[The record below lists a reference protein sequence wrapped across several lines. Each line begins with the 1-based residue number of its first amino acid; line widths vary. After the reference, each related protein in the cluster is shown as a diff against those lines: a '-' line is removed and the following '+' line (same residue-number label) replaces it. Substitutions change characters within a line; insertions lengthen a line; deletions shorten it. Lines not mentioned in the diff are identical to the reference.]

1 MLSVE
6 IRVRGDHLRLEPDT
20 EFKTDF
26 IHFVNQI
33 FQAAFDLLFVDN
45 PVTEGRIV
53 FISFSEPAVIHNKH
67 LDAVFFCLS
76 CDIEELIGI
85 KIKVSCFPV
94 VNQNR
99 AFFVVV
105 RAADHMSAIK
115 CMVGTRHFAKS
126 LGRVDHNNLRRLEF
140 IAGF

>member
-45 PVTEGRIV
+45 PVTERRIV

-67 LDAVFFCLS
+67 LDAVFFRFS
-76 CDIEELIGI
+76 CDVEKLIGI
-85 KIKVSCFPV
+85 KIEVRCLPV
-94 VNQNR
+94 IDQNR
-99 AFFVVV
+99 AFFVIV
-105 RAADHMSAIK
+105 RAADQVSAIK
-115 CMVGTRHFAKS
+115 CMVRTCHFAQTF
-126 LGRVDHNNLRRLEF
+126 GRVNHNDLRCLEF
-140 IAGF
+140 FSGF